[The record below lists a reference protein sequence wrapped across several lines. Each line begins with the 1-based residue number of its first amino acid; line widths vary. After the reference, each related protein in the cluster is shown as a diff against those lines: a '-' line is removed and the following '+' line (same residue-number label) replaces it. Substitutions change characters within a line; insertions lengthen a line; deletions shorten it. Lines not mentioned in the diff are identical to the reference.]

1 MDQFDVLVIGGGPG
15 GYVAAIQSA
24 LFGKKTAIVEKDN
37 LGGVCLNWG
46 CIPTKSLLRNAEII
60 RYLSKGDFFG
70 FTIENTKVN
79 YKKAYERSRKVSE
92 KLVGGIG
99 YLLKKNNITVVKG
112 EAKFT
117 GAKEIMVEGKKLT
130 AKNIIIAAGSRPFP
144 LPMLDYSQSNIL
156 NSKGALQLMEVPE
169 SIAIIGAGAI
179 GMEFATIFSS
189 YGAKVTVIEMMD
201 RVLPN
206 EDKDVSVLVE
216 KEFKKQGIE
225 VMTATKVTKV
235 DNDGKLAKV
244 TVEKVGKSSVL
255 ECAYVLGATGIKP
268 NTDLLG
274 LEKLGYNVDRRGYVE
289 VDEHMRT
296 NISGV
301 YAIGDIN
308 GKLAL
313 AHTASAQGLLAVA
326 DICGKETQPI
336 NYNNIPKC
344 TFAKPECASAGL
356 SESKAKEQN
365 YDVKTAVF
373 PFGANGKAIS
383 YGEDIGFVKLVFDK
397 KYGELLGV
405 HMVGAHV
412 TEMISAAT
420 GYLGLEVTVEE
431 LAHIIHPHPTM
442 SEAMMEAAHVASGN
456 PIHI

>member
-1 MDQFDVLVIGGGPG
+1 MEQFDVLVIGGGPG

-24 LFGKKTAIVEKDN
+24 LSGKKTAIVEKEN

-46 CIPTKSLLRNAEII
+46 CIPTKSLLRNAEVV
-60 RYLSKGDFFG
+60 RYLSEGDFFG
-70 FTIENTKVN
+70 FTTENTKAD
-79 YKKAYERSRKVSE
+79 YKKAQERSRKVSA

-99 YLLKKNNITVVKG
+99 YLMKKNNITVLKA

-117 GAKEIMVEGKKLT
+117 GAKEVTVDGKKIT

-144 LPMLDYSQSNIL
+144 LPILDYSKSNIL
-156 NSKGALQLMEVPE
+156 NSKGALQLTEVPE
-169 SIAIIGAGAI
+169 SIVIIGAGAI
-179 GMEFATIFSS
+179 GMEFATVFSS
-189 YGAKVTVIEMMD
+189 YGAKVTVVEMMD

-206 EDKDVSVLVE
+206 EDKDISALVE
-216 KEFKKQGIE
+216 KEFKKSGIE
-225 VMTATKVTKV
+225 VMTGTKVAKV

-244 TVEKVGKSSVL
+244 TVEKDGKSSVI

-268 NTDLLG
+268 NSDLLG
-274 LEKLGYNVDRRGYVE
+274 LEKLGYKVDRRGYVE
-289 VDEHMRT
+289 VDERMRT
-296 NISGV
+296 SVPGV

-326 DICGKETQPI
+326 DICGKTTQPI

-356 SESKAKEQN
+356 SEDKAKELK
-365 YDVKTAVF
+365 YDVDTAVF
-373 PFGANGKAIS
+373 PFSANGKAIS
-383 YGEDIGFVKLVFDK
+383 YGEDTGFVKLVFDK

-412 TEMISAAT
+412 TEMISAAVA
-420 GYLGLEVTVEE
+420 YLGLEVTVEE
-431 LAHIIHPHPTM
+431 LAGIIHPHPTM
-442 SEAMMEAAHVASGN
+442 SEAIMEAAHAACGN